1 MHLDGFS
8 IIELEDKVKEV
19 EAVEEK
25 IKIIAYEIMRCK
37 RTILDINE
45 EVDTIDP
52 AEIKLITKANCSD
65 TELLSFLN
73 NNKEIKNE
81 ATKELIVFCG
91 KKVCKQLN
99 CFLEKAQIDYDYY
112 QAELDLKVKS
122 NGHSLNGDLIAAQFQ
137 GNHEIDRII
146 WMCGKEKLLK
156 MFGELNV
163 KTFLHEDTQEEIL
176 SHFTDE
182 NQIPFSK
189 GRIFQRMFRWRN
201 SDNSY
206 AVFVN
211 ELAERN
217 AIDGNAKFT
226 LFPKHF
232 LNKYGKPFKDLA
244 QKKYYTETYTKTENK
259 IRDIL
264 NSINISLLIVCC
276 NLLSTFM
283 IE

>member
-1 MHLDGFS
+1 MNLDGFS
-8 IIELEDKVKEV
+8 IIELEEKVKDV

-37 RTILDINE
+37 RTIQDINE
-45 EVDTIDP
+45 EVDTINP
-52 AEIKLITKANCSD
+52 AEIKLIAKANCND
-65 TELLSFLN
+65 IELLSILN
-73 NNKEIKNE
+73 DNKEIKNE
-81 ATKELIVFCG
+81 ATKELVAFCG
-91 KKVCKQLN
+91 KKMCKQLN

-122 NGHSLNGDLIAAQFQ
+122 NGCSSNESLNALQLQ

-156 MFGELNV
+156 MFAELNL

-176 SHFTDE
+176 SHFTNE
-182 NQIPFSK
+182 NQIPFMK
-189 GRIFQRMFRWRN
+189 GRIIQRMFRWRI
-201 SDNSY
+201 SDSSF

-211 ELAERN
+211 ELAERK

-232 LNKYGKPFKDLA
+232 LNRYGKPFKNLA
-244 QKKYYTETYTKTENK
+244 QKKYYTETYTKTGNK

-276 NLLSTFM
+276 NLLSSFM

>member
-1 MHLDGFS
+1 MNLDGFS
-8 IIELEDKVKEV
+8 IIELEEKVKDV
-19 EAVEEK
+19 EEVEEK

-37 RTILDINE
+37 RTIQDINE

-52 AEIKLITKANCSD
+52 ADIKLIAKANCND
-65 TELLSFLN
+65 TELLSILN
-73 NNKEIKNE
+73 DNKEIKNE
-81 ATKELIVFCG
+81 ATKELIAFCG
-91 KKVCKQLN
+91 KKLCKQLN

-112 QAELDLKVKS
+112 QSELDLKVKS
-122 NGHSLNGDLIAAQFQ
+122 NECSLNGNLNTAQFQ
-137 GNHEIDRII
+137 GIYEIDRII

-156 MFGELNV
+156 MFAALNS
-163 KTFLHEDTQEEIL
+163 KTFLYEDTKEEVL

-182 NQIPFSK
+182 NQIPFLK
-189 GRIFQRMFRWRN
+189 GRIFKRMFRWRI
-201 SDNSY
+201 SDSSF

-211 ELAERN
+211 ELAERK

-232 LNKYGKPFKDLA
+232 LNRYGKPFKNLA
-244 QKKYYTETYTKTENK
+244 QKKYYTETYTKTGNK

-264 NSINISLLIVCC
+264 NSINITLLIVYC
-276 NLLSTFM
+276 NLLSSFM